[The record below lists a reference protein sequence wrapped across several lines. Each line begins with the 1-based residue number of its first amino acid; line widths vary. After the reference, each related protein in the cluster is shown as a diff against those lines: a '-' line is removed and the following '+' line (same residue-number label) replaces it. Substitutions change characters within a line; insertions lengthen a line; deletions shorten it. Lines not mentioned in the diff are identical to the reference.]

1 MKSVLL
7 YVSISLALII
17 SALYFYI
24 KSIVDS
30 FNVSFGLDDLNL
42 KDLNFK
48 SIGLGN
54 SYVKVKLKFIISFFG
69 LSSIKFSDL
78 KLKIYYN
85 GVLVANSTD
94 NADNNKQ
101 VIIYESIKNVVYHSF
116 DIQVNKSSIELAYNI
131 KSNANYIIDYELSL
145 KLFGF
150 SVNYKGKYK
159 NN

>member
-1 MKSVLL
+1 MKKVLL
-7 YVSISLALII
+7 YVFILLALIA
-17 SALYFYI
+17 SSLYFYI
-24 KSIVDS
+24 KSIIDS
-30 FNVSFGLDDLNL
+30 FSVKFSIDDLNL

-54 SYVKVKLKFIISFFG
+54 GYIKVKLKFIISFFG

-94 NADNNKQ
+94 NFDNNKQ
-101 VIIYESIKNVVYHSF
+101 VVIYESINNIVYHSF
-116 DIQVNKSSIELAYNI
+116 DIMVNKSSIELAYNI
-131 KSNANYIIDYELSL
+131 KSNASYIIDYELSL